1 MYQSQTEITVEMEIR
16 SKIYISNTRQGNRI
30 DGMLL
35 KKIKNKKMHQI
46 SRVCLHFINSL
57 NENYGNKEPRYLRNC
72 FTLGTIYVGFCTT
85 KKNSPG
91 TWEHSSKYFA
101 TSL

>member
-35 KKIKNKKMHQI
+35 KKKYKIKRCIKFLGY
-46 SRVCLHFINSL
+46 V
-57 NENYGNKEPRYLRNC
+57 Y
-72 FTLGTIYVGFCTT
+72 TL
-85 KKNSPG
+85 
-91 TWEHSSKYFA
+91 
-101 TSL
+101 